1 MMDSTLGT
9 DNAKIKVLFGDLE
22 LAAIYGDRKAVNI
35 RTSTERYAELDQTLM
50 VATTRLDIQ
59 VHGVGS
65 NTEAGAY
72 VAMKTKA
79 AS

>member
-1 MMDSTLGT
+1 MDSVLGA
-9 DNAKIKVLFGDLE
+9 DAAKNKILFGDLE
-22 LAAIYGDRKAVNI
+22 LGAIYGDRKAVNI

-79 AS
+79 GT